1 MKNKERIK
9 ELEKQIEISKLLIDK
24 LYGVIRANGIKII
37 VAFNENQL

>member
-37 VAFNENQL
+37 VSFNENQF